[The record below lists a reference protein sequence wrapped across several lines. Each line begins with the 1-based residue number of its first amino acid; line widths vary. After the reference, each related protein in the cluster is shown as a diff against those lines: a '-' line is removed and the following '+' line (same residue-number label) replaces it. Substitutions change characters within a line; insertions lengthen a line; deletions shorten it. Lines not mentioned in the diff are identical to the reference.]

1 MIRSESNSFASSSR
15 GRLLPFSRGPYRICT
30 ARASLH
36 QQVHESTTSFLFSRD
51 THLPEPYQP
60 MHKARKPKQNNP
72 DPEYRTPSNA
82 NDAAE
87 AVKQTLTTL
96 YSFSTQPYQTP
107 PQCYAARATVI
118 RPMLSFL
125 LNLES
130 SHARFILVEVAMTSE
145 HLSLEFHWII
155 VPEFSCLSV

>member
-1 MIRSESNSFASSSR
+1 
-15 GRLLPFSRGPYRICT
+15 
-30 ARASLH
+30 
-36 QQVHESTTSFLFSRD
+36 
-51 THLPEPYQP
+51 

-87 AVKQTLTTL
+87 AVEQTVTTL

-107 PQCYAARATVI
+107 AQCNAANATVI
-118 RPMLSFL
+118 RPVLLFL

-130 SHARFILVEVAMTSE
+130 SYVSFILVEVAMTSE
-145 HLSLEFHWII
+145 HLSFEFRRII
-155 VPEFSCLSV
+155 VPEFGCLSV